1 MQTSIFLAKLIGP
14 VFVLMGI
21 AVILDSKRFQ
31 ELEREFIES
40 EALIFLSGIITLP
53 IGLAIVNTHN
63 VWVFDWPVVI
73 TFFGWLAIA
82 AGIARM
88 TMPNPLKKD
97 CDRDDRQQI
106 VFFRF
111 QRRNDLAG
119 SVSLLSGIYCLAES
133 VCDWLDTA
141 RDVRFR
147 VSLVW
152 RGSTA
157 LKAVILE

>member
-31 ELEREFIES
+31 QLAREFIES

-53 IGLAIVNTHN
+53 IGLAIVITHN

-88 TMPNPLKKD
+88 TMPNPLKKIAAAMID
-97 CDRDDRQQI
+97 SKSY
-106 VFFRF
+106 FF
-111 QRRNDLAG
+111 AS
-119 SVSLLSGIYCLAES
+119 SVVTILLGAYLSYQGYIA
-133 VCDWLDTA
+133 
-141 RDVRFR
+141 
-147 VSLVW
+147 
-152 RGSTA
+152 
-157 LKAVILE
+157 

>member
-31 ELEREFIES
+31 QLAREFIES

-88 TMPNPLKKD
+88 TMPNPLKKIAAAMID
-97 CDRDDRQQI
+97 SKSY
-106 VFFRF
+106 FF
-111 QRRNDLAG
+111 AS
-119 SVSLLSGIYCLAES
+119 SVVTILLGAYLSYQGYIA
-133 VCDWLDTA
+133 
-141 RDVRFR
+141 
-147 VSLVW
+147 
-152 RGSTA
+152 
-157 LKAVILE
+157 

>member
-31 ELEREFIES
+31 QLAREFIQS

-82 AGIARM
+82 AGITRM
-88 TMPNPLKKD
+88 TMPNPLKKIAAAMID
-97 CDRDDRQQI
+97 SKSY
-106 VFFRF
+106 FF
-111 QRRNDLAG
+111 AS
-119 SVSLLSGIYCLAES
+119 SVVTILLGAYLSYQGYIA
-133 VCDWLDTA
+133 
-141 RDVRFR
+141 
-147 VSLVW
+147 
-152 RGSTA
+152 
-157 LKAVILE
+157 